1 MPPAHKDVHRWH
13 FARGGCGGIRTHTL
27 CILSALS
34 LPLEYTP
41 GGEGQPMGYSEVEGS
56 IQTKA
61 AFCQK
66 IAVKCLLD
74 GGGTCLTLLVSV
86 EWGGSPKALNQ
97 LI

>member
-1 MPPAHKDVHRWH
+1 
-13 FARGGCGGIRTHTL
+13 
-27 CILSALS
+27 
-34 LPLEYTP
+34 
-41 GGEGQPMGYSEVEGS
+41 MGYSEVEGS